1 MYKEQLQRL
10 INNADYKELE
20 SYIQAEILKAERKA
34 IESIHSG
41 VIDLES
47 ANRAKFYREVLDIPN
62 NKLTSMKMNEKKTA
76 L

>member
-1 MYKEQLQRL
+1 MTKEQISKLL
-10 INNADYKELE
+10 NTPEYLVLE
-20 SYIQAEILKAERKA
+20 KYVETEILKSERKA

-41 VIDLES
+41 EIDKES

>member
-1 MYKEQLQRL
+1 MTKEQISKLL
-10 INNADYKELE
+10 NTPEYLVLE
-20 SYIQAEILKAERKA
+20 KYIESEILKSERKA
-34 IESIHSG
+34 IESIHS
-41 VIDLES
+41 VEIDKES

>member
-10 INNADYKELE
+10 INDADYKEFVSYVE
-20 SYIQAEILKAERKA
+20 SEILKAERKA
-34 IESIHSG
+34 IESIHSWA
-41 VIDLES
+41 IDLES
-47 ANRAKFYREVLDIPN
+47 ANRAKFYREVLDIPS

>member
-1 MYKEQLQRL
+1 MTKEQISKLL
-10 INNADYKELE
+10 NTPEYLVLE
-20 SYIQAEILKAERKA
+20 KYIESEILKSERKA

-41 VIDLES
+41 EIDKES

>member
-10 INNADYKELE
+10 INNADYKEFE
-20 SYIQAEILKAERKA
+20 SYIQSEILKAERKA
-34 IESIHSG
+34 IESIHSW

-47 ANRAKFYREVLDIPN
+47 ANRAKFYREVLDIPS
-62 NKLTSMKMNEKKTA
+62 NKLTSMKMKEKKTA